1 MSIPKGEKVYVAV
14 NEDGPFSKAET
25 SNADSEKQNTSRQET
40 PAKSKE
46 SESTHENPIIAFF
59 DRLFHRSETDS
70 VTETTGTT
78 AAVEDTTVSN
88 SVPEST
94 TATATESTTA
104 ASPKTETSTSR
115 SGNTVAQYNWPGL
128 KAITNRG

>member
-1 MSIPKGEKVYVAV
+1 MIVINMSIPKGEKVYVAV

-25 SNADSEKQNTSRQET
+25 SNA
-40 PAKSKE
+40 E